1 MEEIMWENDRRGW
14 YKDIR
19 GNVWLIQETPYKEVP
34 VIILPPRE
42 DIREKIDA
50 KAEDTD
56 DL

>member
-14 YKDIR
+14 YKDIA